1 MNFKTVRKTKKD
13 TPGKAFIQEGADTL
27 CITCRGCDQFPDS
40 CSPVCISCICE
51 AVSECGTA
59 DKIKLVSTKDTVISG
74 STAEI
79 LCSLAR
85 IRRPLLPQPSG
96 RRCARCPKS
105 PRAILESAWSEFPDP
120 NFKAALSRLYS
131 DSRDLPECTACMQR
145 TYNAITSSEKE
156 MEAIRE
162 RAKTLCKVLGVS
174 E

>member
-1 MNFKTVRKTKKD
+1 MDFKSLRKHRKE
-13 TPGKAFIQEGADTL
+13 TPGETFRPDAGDTL
-27 CITCRGCDQFPDS
+27 CITCRGCHQFPDS

-59 DKIKLVSTKDTVISG
+59 DKIKLISTKDTVISG

-79 LCSLAR
+79 MCSLAR
-85 IRRPLLPQPSG
+85 VRRPLLSQPSG

>member
-1 MNFKTVRKTKKD
+1 MNFMTGRKCRKE
-13 TPGKAFIQEGADTL
+13 TPGKAFRSDGNDTL
-27 CITCRGCDQFPDS
+27 CITCRGCNQFPDS

-51 AVSECGTA
+51 GVSECGTA
-59 DKIKLVSTKDTVISG
+59 DKIKLISTKDTIISG
-74 STAEI
+74 STSEI

-85 IRRPLLPQPSG
+85 VRRPLLSQPNG

-105 PRAILESAWSEFPDP
+105 PQAILESTWSEFPDP
-120 NFKAALSRLYS
+120 NFKVALSRLYS

-156 MEAIRE
+156 MDEIRE
-162 RAKTLCKVLGVS
+162 RAKTLCKVLGVY